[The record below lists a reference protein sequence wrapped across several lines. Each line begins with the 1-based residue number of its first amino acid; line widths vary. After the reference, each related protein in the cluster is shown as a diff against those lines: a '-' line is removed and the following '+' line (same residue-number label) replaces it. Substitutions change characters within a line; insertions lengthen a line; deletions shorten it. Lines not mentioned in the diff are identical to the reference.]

1 MFQSDPDNELG
12 MAPSA
17 CEELQFFFTL
27 LYMNLICYL
36 KLLSTDTASAKEHG
50 LDIIT
55 WTLERTGPG
64 LAGWYW
70 QSVTESVAALDP
82 KEVEGYRLA
91 LLHVLSQD
99 VGVLGVFSDWPA
111 TTTFYANCMGLVSEE
126 EDEEDPVVDHLRAR
140 LERLQRQRRWQTF

>member
-1 MFQSDPDNELG
+1 
-12 MAPSA
+12 
-17 CEELQFFFTL
+17 
-27 LYMNLICYL
+27 MNLICHF

-50 LDIIT
+50 LGIIT

-126 EDEEDPVVDHLRAR
+126 EEEEEDPGSGPFGGKAGKTAKTAKDGKLFKSH
-140 LERLQRQRRWQTF
+140 ED